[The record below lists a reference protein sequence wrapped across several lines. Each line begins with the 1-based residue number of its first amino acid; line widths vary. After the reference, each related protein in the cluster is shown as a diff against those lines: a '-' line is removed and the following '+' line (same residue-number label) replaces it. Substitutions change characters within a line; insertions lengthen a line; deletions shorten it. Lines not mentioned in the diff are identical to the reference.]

1 MLEEFILSPWTW
13 AILFVILMLVEITTS
28 GFVAAFLAIGALVT
42 AFCIE
47 YGVADTPLKVFLSWF
62 ASSCVSAVL
71 LYGPLKN
78 RYSGRLTT
86 DVEEGIAPFVN
97 DIGVVSNGDLTTKN
111 GTIRLHGADMNA
123 VLSDSQAQESCPEGT
138 QVVVLSQR
146 QDGVFIVN
154 IA

>member
-1 MLEEFILSPWTW
+1 MLEFILWPWTW
-13 AILFVILMLVEITTS
+13 ALIFVILMLVELTTS

-47 YGVADTPLKVFLSWF
+47 YGVADTQLEVLLSWF
-62 ASSCVSAVL
+62 ASTCVSAVL
-71 LYGPLKN
+71 LYGPLKK

-86 DVEEGIAPFVN
+86 DAEEGIAPFVN
-97 DIGVVSNGDLTTKN
+97 DIGVVSNGDLTTKT
-111 GTIRLHGADMNA
+111 GTIRLHGADMSA
-123 VLSDSQAQESCPEGT
+123 VLSDNQTQDSCPEGT

-146 QDGVFIVN
+146 QDGVFIVD